1 MRWSYSASRTF
12 RQCQRQWFFKNIAA
26 SGKAN
31 DPIRR
36 RAFLLS
42 KLQSLSAWRGKVV
55 DDVISTMLVPAL
67 NRHGQITLKGL
78 KERASDLFNRQLE
91 FALSHPIDDPDLRVA
106 EEGDEFALF
115 YDMEYGQRPSD
126 DEIAQAWSEV
136 DQALTNLFKMERVRD
151 GMKSASYLVA
161 QRGLQ
166 FELMD
171 GVTVLAYPDV
181 IAFLSEGPPL
191 IIDWKVHAFGQD
203 DARLQLAIYAIALS
217 RAKRHVDF
225 PDQLIGD
232 PTAIALIEAQLLT
245 QSVRE
250 HQISEDE
257 IIDAEEYMIS
267 SAYEIANLTEG
278 KNFKDLSAKDFQT
291 AQFAES
297 CQRCAFRTICWD
309 NLHAN

>member
-1 MRWSYSASRTF
+1 MRWSYSASRSF

-26 SGKAN
+26 SGRAN
-31 DPIRR
+31 DPLRR

-55 DDVISTMLVPAL
+55 DDVISTMLVPVL
-67 NRHGQITLKGL
+67 NRRGHITLKGL

-91 FALSHPIDDPDLRVA
+91 FALAHPINDPNLRVTD
-106 EEGDEFALF
+106 EGDEFALF

-126 DEIAQAWSEV
+126 IDIAQAWSDV
-136 DQALTNLFKMERVRD
+136 DEALTNLFKMERIRD
-151 GMKSASYLVA
+151 GLKSASYLVA

-181 IAFLSEGPPL
+181 IAFAAEGPPL
-191 IIDWKVHAFGQD
+191 IIDWKVHAFGEN

-225 PDQLIGD
+225 PDQPASD
-232 PTAIALIEAQLLT
+232 PSTVALIEAQLLT

-250 HQISEDE
+250 HQISEEE

-267 SAYEIANLTEG
+267 SAYEITSLTEG
-278 KNFKDLSAKDFQT
+278 KPFKDLSAKDFQA
-291 AQFAES
+291 AQYAES
-297 CQRCAFRTICWD
+297 CQRCSFRTICWES
-309 NLHAN
+309 LHAN